1 VTTTSAPPAADT
13 SPAGAAAPE
22 RPAPSGSTTV
32 VLTGHLLDRC
42 TPSRVVVAAM
52 SGSAV
57 GALRSGSRGVDSA
70 RS

>member
-1 VTTTSAPPAADT
+1 VTTTSAPRAADT

-22 RPAPSGSTTV
+22 RPTTSGSTTV

-42 TPSRVVVAAM
+42 TPGQVVVAAM
-52 SGSAV
+52 GRFAV
-57 GALRSGSRGVDSA
+57 GALRSGSRGVDFA